1 MSEATQEDRCCDC
14 GAILSDRFQIL
25 RKDRSDRCPD
35 CNAMAHVK
43 VIDKRGKNPGREP
56 IVFPPDQCTDVLD
69 TDDPFTF
76 VAVFPGNR
84 VPRQEFTVNKL
95 EMRGLNLLK
104 RKVGGRGPDAMRAIR
119 AAKMRI
125 LKLTERAA
133 LVHEGRAPGTE
144 QAEGAK
150 VIH

>member
-1 MSEATQEDRCCDC
+1 MSEREETSE
-14 GAILSDRFQIL
+14 I
-25 RKDRSDRCPD
+25 
-35 CNAMAHVK
+35 K
-43 VIDKRGKNPGREP
+43 VIDKRGKNLGREP
-56 IVFPPDQCTDVLD
+56 VTFPPDQCTDVEA

-76 VAVFPGNR
+76 IAVFPGNR

-95 EMRGLNLLK
+95 EMRGLTLLK

-119 AAKMRI
+119 AAKMKI
-125 LKLTERAA
+125 LAMCERAA
-133 LVHEGRAPGTE
+133 LVHEGRAAVTE

>member
-1 MSEATQEDRCCDC
+1 MSES
-14 GAILSDRFQIL
+14 I
-25 RKDRSDRCPD
+25 
-35 CNAMAHVK
+35 K

-56 IVFPPDQCTDVLD
+56 IVFPPDRCTDVEA

-76 VAVFPGNR
+76 IAVFPGNR
-84 VPRQEFTVNKL
+84 VPRQKFTMNKL
-95 EMRGLNLLK
+95 ELKGFNLLK

-125 LKLTERAA
+125 LKLTERAVD
-133 LVHEGRAPGTE
+133 VHEGRVPGTE
-144 QAEGAK
+144 AAEGAR